1 VQKVGSVLP
10 LPSAQNSPKLK
21 KGFLRRR
28 VDFLKTYKGRF
39 VRQELFIL
47 YGRKNESSGHRF
59 GITAPKTMGSAV
71 IRNRY
76 KRWSR
81 ELYRKTDLGEIKDG
95 LDLNV
100 FFGNKRLKKEDFKNA
115 AFKEF
120 AKQFE
125 LSMQSLIRNFK

>member
-10 LPSAQNSPKLK
+10 QPTAQNSSKIK
-21 KGFLRRR
+21 KGFLKRRI
-28 VDFLKTYKGRF
+28 DFLKTYKGRF

-47 YGRKNESSGHRF
+47 YGRKNDSSGHRF

-71 IRNRY
+71 IRNRF
-76 KRWSR
+76 KRWSK
-81 ELYRKTDLGEIKDG
+81 ELYRKINLDEVRDP

-100 FFGNKRLKKEDFKNA
+100 FLGNKRLKKEDFKNA

-120 AKQFE
+120 AEQFDK
-125 LSMQSLIRNFK
+125 SMQSLIGNFK